1 MSRKT
6 CRCQIVRRELFCEIS
21 PPDRVVIRGAVG
33 RMTGPTADFGVRGS
47 VQGCGRHDTAGRQ
60 APREF
65 GIFVGAVRWPAV
77 RDEPRAGRSRATAA
91 DSGGSYKDG
100 TYSATGTYVSPGG
113 QQSIG
118 VTVTL
123 ESGKVTALELDR
135 SHTKGTSAT
144 FQGKFASGINDLVIG
159 KSIDDLDDISK
170 VSGSS
175 LTSGGFKKA
184 IAQIK
189 EDAAE

>member
-1 MSRKT
+1 MP
-6 CRCQIVRRELFCEIS
+6 E
-21 PPDRVVIRGAVG
+21 RVLRASGVAATFAVVGLAVG
-33 RMTGPTADFGVRGS
+33 ACGDDADS
-47 VQGCGRHDTAGRQ
+47 SDTTTTPADN
-60 APREF
+60 A
-65 GIFVGAVRWPAV
+65 AV
-77 RDEPRAGRSRATAA
+77 STAA

-123 ESGKVTALELDR
+123 ASGNVTALELDR
-135 SHTKGTSAT
+135 SHTKGVSAT

-159 KSIDDLDDISK
+159 KSIDELDDVKK
-170 VSGSS
+170 VAGSS

-189 EDAAE
+189 EDAAAG